1 MNEKKCKY
9 SENIVRKS
17 LSTNNKAE
25 NYALALQQMYSDVD
39 FVPHFNDEEVLL
51 EDWGI
56 SFFYKDTQD
65 EIKWVIL
72 LALSTFINHTGYKVS
87 HVLTDQKFKDF
98 AIIQENSCLGIRKGI
113 LSDGVSLKIIE
124 VENEL

>member
-51 EDWGI
+51 EEWGI
-56 SFFYKDTQD
+56 SFFYKDT
-65 EIKWVIL
+65 
-72 LALSTFINHTGYKVS
+72 
-87 HVLTDQKFKDF
+87 
-98 AIIQENSCLGIRKGI
+98 
-113 LSDGVSLKIIE
+113 
-124 VENEL
+124 